1 MRVATLGSHSSLQ
14 ILHGLK
20 MEGLETAVI
29 TEKSRESLYRQFGF
43 IDHVLSYQE
52 PDQAVDL
59 LNSAGDVIVPHGSL
73 IEHIGLAKAS
83 KLKDKSIFGTRNL
96 FQWESNQKRKMNL
109 LRSAKIKVPKEFESP
124 DDVDRRVIVKLPGAK
139 GGKGYFLA
147 EGKEE
152 VRKGL
157 ERLRSIGLIKDEK
170 EVLMQEYIVGVPMYF
185 QFFRSVIRNRVE
197 ITGMDIRYESNVDGL
212 RRLGKVDG
220 VNPTFVVVGNIPVVA
235 RESLLPEIMN
245 YAESFTTVVDQIVG
259 PRMIGPFCLETVVT
273 DEMEIVSFEFSG
285 RIVAGTNLYVYGSP
299 YSWLYWNEPMSVGRR
314 IGRELKEAQERG
326 KLQEVLT

>member
-1 MRVATLGSHSSLQ
+1 
-14 ILHGLK
+14 

-29 TEKSRESLYRQFGF
+29 TEKSRESFYRQFGF

-139 GGKGYFLA
+139 GGKGYF
-147 EGKEE
+147 
-152 VRKGL
+152 
-157 ERLRSIGLIKDEK
+157 
-170 EVLMQEYIVGVPMYF
+170 
-185 QFFRSVIRNRVE
+185 
-197 ITGMDIRYESNVDGL
+197 
-212 RRLGKVDG
+212 
-220 VNPTFVVVGNIPVVA
+220 
-235 RESLLPEIMN
+235 
-245 YAESFTTVVDQIVG
+245 
-259 PRMIGPFCLETVVT
+259 
-273 DEMEIVSFEFSG
+273 
-285 RIVAGTNLYVYGSP
+285 
-299 YSWLYWNEPMSVGRR
+299 
-314 IGRELKEAQERG
+314 
-326 KLQEVLT
+326 